1 MLFCAFFFSIRR
13 RHTRCALVTG
23 VQTCALPIYPDSA
36 TSPLPDARRGR
47 GFGDEGVRDR
57 AMKTTFSAVS
67 NAQAGMP
74 GPGVARR
81 INVAPGVASLCFW
94 VRDRAMKTTF
104 SAVSTNVPG
113 EHSSA
118 SPERKRRVRRMDAPN
133 NARPK
138 RKRAEEGQR
147 VS

>member
-1 MLFCAFFFSIRR
+1 
-13 RHTRCALVTG
+13 
-23 VQTCALPIYPDSA
+23 
-36 TSPLPDARRGR
+36 
-47 GFGDEGVRDR
+47 
-57 AMKTTFSAVS
+57 
-67 NAQAGMP
+67 MP

-113 EHSSA
+113 ANSSA

-133 NARPK
+133 NARPCLAGSGLTQCQS
-138 RKRAEEGQR
+138 RLSQTLAGQGPDQTTNVEPGPRPEERRVGEEG
-147 VS
+147 